1 MSGMSD
7 YTITNL
13 EDVEDMAAK
22 HGVGESASVRFPR
35 EDVEAIS
42 TGFAHVQINPGKR
55 HPFPHRHDAAE
66 EVYVVLAGSG
76 RVKFEDTFHDLRTHD
91 IVRVSPH
98 VTRGFE
104 AGPEGLDVIAVGGP
118 KPEGGDGV
126 VGTAAWPEDGDA

>member
-104 AGPEGLDVIAVGGP
+104 AGPEGLELIAFGTRHA
-118 KPEGGDGV
+118 GDGEIV
-126 VGTAAWPEDGDA
+126 SDFWEK